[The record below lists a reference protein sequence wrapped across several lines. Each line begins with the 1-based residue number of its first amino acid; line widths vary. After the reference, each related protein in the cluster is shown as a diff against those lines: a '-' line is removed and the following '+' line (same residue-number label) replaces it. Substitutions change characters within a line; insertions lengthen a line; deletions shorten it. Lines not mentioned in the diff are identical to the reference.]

1 MPSLDHFTVAEPADA
16 VELDQATAEF
26 DALSSETA
34 RALLTAIYD
43 RARTP
48 SELADAVD
56 TSVQNVH
63 HHLDQLKA
71 AGLVRVEG
79 ERVSAQGREMKVYG
93 PTRETFLL
101 YAGDPPK
108 RRQPPEPDGRVLA
121 ALAACGLL
129 ALAVW
134 WRRAA

>member
-1 MPSLDHFTVAEPADA
+1 MAPISQFAVAEPADA
-16 VELDQATAEF
+16 VALDEAAAAF

-34 RALLTAIYD
+34 RTLLTATYD

-63 HHLDQLKA
+63 HHLDQLQQ

-93 PTRETFLL
+93 PTREPFLL

-108 RRQPPEPDGRVLA
+108 RLEPPASDDRLFA
-121 ALAACGLL
+121 ALTVAFLLGLL
-129 ALAVW
+129 LW
-134 WRRAA
+134 WRRAG